1 MENQAVPKMKAP
13 LILCEVLAYG
23 TEDNKP
29 KMKRMLESLQKQI
42 DKSKT
47 NRAKVRV
54 LFYVDNG
61 EKSIEEKKEWLINE
75 SNCVFYVFAPE
86 SYNVPDNYI
95 TNLMIGVNMFDRS
108 LPLMRKE
115 GIVMKKK
122 QAEIKEVELNN
133 EAPIEILD

>member
-1 MENQAVPKMKAP
+1 MENQAAPQMKAP
-13 LILCEVLAYG
+13 LILCEVLVYG

-29 KMKRMLESLQKQI
+29 KIKRMLDSIQKQI
-42 DKSKT
+42 NKSKT
-47 NRAKVRV
+47 NQAKVRV
-54 LFYVDNG
+54 LFYIDNG
-61 EKSIEEKKEWLINE
+61 EKTIDEKKEWLINE

-86 SYNVPDNYI
+86 SYKVPDNYI

-122 QAEIKEVELNN
+122 PSNPAEIEVTH
-133 EAPIEILD
+133 EAPLEILD